1 MIINEIFSKTLARN
15 CYKMFGLPNLRYV
28 KKKMYEFSTIRS
40 CETLFL
46 LIRDI
51 MKMNLLINLMRSN
64 QIKVFKKKKESNKV
78 KLK

>member
-1 MIINEIFSKTLARN
+1 
-15 CYKMFGLPNLRYV
+15 
-28 KKKMYEFSTIRS
+28 MYEFSTIRS

-64 QIKVFKKKKESNKV
+64 QIKVFKKKKKKESNKV